1 MKKQMEKLLKV
12 LNINVTLFN
21 LLMTKNKEYYN
32 DRKYKRKYSYEYN
45 LILTLQLKNDLN
57 NWRALSK
64 LNIYDS
70 NTKYHFKVINSQF
83 IRWTNKGIFK
93 KAFEESKSKF
103 INDDNKELL
112 IDTTAFNNKYGI
124 ENKVINSEYKKKNL
138 TKLSAITNKKNKI
151 LSIVTVDIKE
161 KEIIFN
167 KKIKK
172 IKTSSHDISNV
183 QKTLNNINIKTNLEV
198 LVGDK
203 GYKTQEKFKYLEK
216 EIKIITPDKK
226 NQKNNLNTTEEK
238 KKISGRYK
246 IENTFSSIK
255 LNNERIFLRKDKKMK
270 SFMSW
275 VYISCTDII

>member
-1 MKKQMEKLLKV
+1 MSTEEKMKLILKMIDNNDRIENIIMKLRFKRLNFNDFLIFLRNHEKQMEKLLKL

-21 LLMTKNKEYYN
+21 LLVAKIKEYYS

-112 IDTTAFNNKYGI
+112 IDITAFNNKYGI
-124 ENKVINSEYKKKNL
+124 ENKVINSE
-138 TKLSAITNKKNKI
+138 
-151 LSIVTVDIKE
+151 
-161 KEIIFN
+161 
-167 KKIKK
+167 
-172 IKTSSHDISNV
+172 
-183 QKTLNNINIKTNLEV
+183 
-198 LVGDK
+198 
-203 GYKTQEKFKYLEK
+203 
-216 EIKIITPDKK
+216 
-226 NQKNNLNTTEEK
+226 
-238 KKISGRYK
+238 
-246 IENTFSSIK
+246 
-255 LNNERIFLRKDKKMK
+255 
-270 SFMSW
+270 
-275 VYISCTDII
+275 